1 MKQTDL
7 TLIIPAKYESESLPV
22 ILDDLKKFNFEII
35 VSLHNEDELTIRAI
49 NNHNVKT
56 VMQKNKGYGNALIEG
71 INACKTK
78 YFCIFNADGSFDEN
92 DLPKMLDLNKK
103 NDFIFASRYCYG
115 ASSDDDTII
124 TYIGNKFFS
133 LFGQIFFSLNITDIL
148 YTYVMG
154 KTESF
159 KKLNVINNDFRF
171 CVEFPI
177 KMQKQ
182 KMKYDSIASHEK
194 KRIAGKKK
202 VSPFK
207 DGFLIL
213 IEMIRLFFLKINY

>member
-1 MKQTDL
+1 MEKTDL
-7 TLIIPAKYESESLPV
+7 TLVIPAKYESESLPI
-22 ILDDLKKFNFEII
+22 ILDDLKKFNFQII
-35 VSLHNEDELTIRAI
+35 VSLHHEDKLTIKAI
-49 NNHNVKT
+49 NSYNLRT

-103 NDFIFASRYCYG
+103 NDFIFTTRYGHG
-115 ASSDDDTII
+115 ASSDDDTIV
-124 TYIGNKFFS
+124 TFIGNKFFS
-133 LFGQIFFSLNITDIL
+133 LLGKIFFSLNITDIL

-159 KKLNVINNDFRF
+159 KKLNIMNNDFRF

-177 KMQKQ
+177 KMQRKN
-182 KMKYDSIASHEK
+182 MKYDSISSHEK

-213 IEMIRLFFLKINY
+213 IEMMRLFFKN

>member
-1 MKQTDL
+1 MEQTDL
-7 TLIIPAKYESESLPV
+7 TLVIPAKYESESLPI

-35 VSLHNEDELTIRAI
+35 VSLHPEDKLTIKAI
-49 NNHNVKT
+49 NSFNLRT

-103 NDFIFASRYCYG
+103 NDFIFTTRYGHG
-115 ASSDDDTII
+115 ASSDDDTMV
-124 TYIGNKFFS
+124 TFIGNKFFS
-133 LFGQIFFSLNITDIL
+133 LLGKIFFSLNITDIL

-159 KKLNVINNDFRF
+159 KKLNIVNNDFRF

-177 KMQKQ
+177 KMQRKN
-182 KMKYDSIASHEK
+182 MKYDSISSHEK
-194 KRIAGKKK
+194 KRIAGIKK
-202 VSPFK
+202 VNAFK

-213 IEMIRLFFLKINY
+213 LEMIRLFFR

>member
-1 MKQTDL
+1 MEQTDL
-7 TLIIPAKYESESLPV
+7 TLIIPAKYESESLP
-22 ILDDLKKFNFEII
+22 ILLDDLKKFNFQII
-35 VSLHNEDELTIRAI
+35 VSLHHEDKLTIKAI
-49 NNHNVKT
+49 NSYNLRIVI
-56 VMQKNKGYGNALIEG
+56 QKNKGYGNALIEG
-71 INACKTK
+71 IKQCKTK
-78 YFCIFNADGSFDEN
+78 YFCIFNADGSFNEN

-103 NDFIFASRYCYG
+103 NDFIFTTRYGHG
-115 ASSDDDTII
+115 ASSDDDTIV
-124 TYIGNKFFS
+124 TFIGNKFFS
-133 LFGQIFFSLNITDIL
+133 LLGKIFFSLNITDIL

-159 KKLNVINNDFRF
+159 KKLNIMNNDFRF

-177 KMQKQ
+177 KMHRKN
-182 KMKYDSIASHEK
+182 MKYDSIPSHEK

-213 IEMIRLFFLKINY
+213 IEMIRLFFKK

>member
-1 MKQTDL
+1 MEQADL
-7 TLIIPAKYESESLPV
+7 TLIIPAKYESESLPI
-22 ILDDLKKFNFEII
+22 ILDNLKKFNFEII
-35 VSLHNEDELTIRAI
+35 VSLRPEDELTINAI
-49 NNHNVKT
+49 NSHNVRI

-103 NDFIFASRYCYG
+103 NDFIFTTRYDHG
-115 ASSDDDTII
+115 ASSDDDTIV
-124 TYIGNKFFS
+124 TFIGNKFFS
-133 LFGQIFFSLNITDIL
+133 LLGKIFFSLNITDIL

-159 KKLNVINNDFRF
+159 KRLNIINNDFRF

-177 KMQKQ
+177 KMQRKN
-182 KMKYDSIASHEK
+182 MKYYSMASHEK
-194 KRIAGKKK
+194 KRIAKKKK

-213 IEMIRLFFLKINY
+213 IEMIRLFFFKN

>member
-1 MKQTDL
+1 MEQTDL
-7 TLIIPAKYESESLPV
+7 TLIIPAKYESESLPI
-22 ILDDLKKFNFEII
+22 ILADLKKFNFEII
-35 VSLHNEDELTIRAI
+35 VSLRPEDELTIKAI
-49 NNHNVKT
+49 KSHNVRII
-56 VMQKNKGYGNALIEG
+56 MQKNKGYGNALIEG

-103 NDFIFASRYCYG
+103 NDFIFTTRYDHG
-115 ASSDDDTII
+115 ASSDDDTIV
-124 TYIGNKFFS
+124 TFIGNKFFS
-133 LFGQIFFSLNITDIL
+133 LLGKIFFSLNITDIL

-159 KKLNVINNDFRF
+159 KRLNIINNDFRF

-177 KMQKQ
+177 KMQRKN
-182 KMKYDSIASHEK
+182 MKYYSMASHEK

-213 IEMIRLFFLKINY
+213 IEMIRLFFFKN

>member
-1 MKQTDL
+1 MEQTDL
-7 TLIIPAKYESESLPV
+7 TLIIPAKYESESLPI
-22 ILDDLKKFNFEII
+22 ILDDLKKFNFQII
-35 VSLHNEDELTIRAI
+35 VSLHHEDKLTIKAI
-49 NNHNVKT
+49 NSYNLRT

-78 YFCIFNADGSFDEN
+78 YFCIFNADGSFNEN

-103 NDFIFASRYCYG
+103 NDFIFTTRYGHG
-115 ASSDDDTII
+115 ASSDDDTIV
-124 TYIGNKFFS
+124 TFIGNKFFS
-133 LFGQIFFSLNITDIL
+133 LLGKIFFSLNITDIL

-159 KKLNVINNDFRF
+159 KKLNIMNNDFRF

-177 KMQKQ
+177 KMHRKN
-182 KMKYDSIASHEK
+182 MKYDSISSHEK

-213 IEMIRLFFLKINY
+213 IEMMRLFFKN

>member
-1 MKQTDL
+1 MEQTDL
-7 TLIIPAKYESESLPV
+7 TLIIPAKYESESLPI
-22 ILDDLKKFNFEII
+22 ILDDLKKFNFQII
-35 VSLHNEDELTIRAI
+35 VSLHHEDKLTIKAI
-49 NNHNVKT
+49 NSYNLRT

-78 YFCIFNADGSFDEN
+78 YFCIFNADGSFNEN

-103 NDFIFASRYCYG
+103 NDFIFTTRYGHG
-115 ASSDDDTII
+115 ASSDDDTIV
-124 TYIGNKFFS
+124 TFIGNKFFS
-133 LFGQIFFSLNITDIL
+133 LLGKIFFSLNITDIL

-159 KKLNVINNDFRF
+159 KKLNIMNNDFRF

-177 KMQKQ
+177 KMHRKN
-182 KMKYDSIASHEK
+182 MKYDSISSHEK

-213 IEMIRLFFLKINY
+213 IEMIRLFFKK

>member
-1 MKQTDL
+1 MEQTDL
-7 TLIIPAKYESESLPV
+7 TLIIPAKYESESLPI

-35 VSLHNEDELTIRAI
+35 VSLRPEDELTIKAI
-49 NNHNVKT
+49 KSHNVRII
-56 VMQKNKGYGNALIEG
+56 MQKNKGYGNALIEG

-103 NDFIFASRYCYG
+103 NDFIFTTRYDHG
-115 ASSDDDTII
+115 ASSDDDTIV
-124 TYIGNKFFS
+124 TFIGNKFFS
-133 LFGQIFFSLNITDIL
+133 LLGKIFFSLNITDIL

-159 KKLNVINNDFRF
+159 KRLNIINNDFRF

-177 KMQKQ
+177 KIQRKN
-182 KMKYDSIASHEK
+182 MKYYSMASHEK

-213 IEMIRLFFLKINY
+213 IEMIRLFFFKN

>member
-1 MKQTDL
+1 MEQTDL
-7 TLIIPAKYESESLPV
+7 TLVIPAKYESESLPI
-22 ILDDLKKFNFEII
+22 ILDDLKKFNFQII
-35 VSLHNEDELTIRAI
+35 VSLHHEDKLTIKAI
-49 NNHNVKT
+49 NSYNLRT

-78 YFCIFNADGSFDEN
+78 YFCIFNADGSFNEN

-103 NDFIFASRYCYG
+103 NDFIFTTRYGHG
-115 ASSDDDTII
+115 ASSDDDTIV
-124 TYIGNKFFS
+124 TFIGNKLFS
-133 LFGQIFFSLNITDIL
+133 LLGKIFFSLNITDIL

-159 KKLNVINNDFRF
+159 KKLNIMNNDFRF

-177 KMQKQ
+177 KMHRKN
-182 KMKYDSIASHEK
+182 MKYDSISSHEK

-213 IEMIRLFFLKINY
+213 IEMIRLFFKN

>member
-1 MKQTDL
+1 MEKTDL
-7 TLIIPAKYESESLPV
+7 TLVIPAKYESESLPI
-22 ILDDLKKFNFEII
+22 ILDDLKKFNFQII
-35 VSLHNEDELTIRAI
+35 VSLHHEDKLTIKAI
-49 NNHNVKT
+49 NSYNLRT

-103 NDFIFASRYCYG
+103 NDFIFTTRYGHG
-115 ASSDDDTII
+115 ASSDDDTIV
-124 TYIGNKFFS
+124 TFIGNKFFS
-133 LFGQIFFSLNITDIL
+133 LLGKIFFSLNITDIL

-159 KKLNVINNDFRF
+159 KKLNIMNNDFRF

-177 KMQKQ
+177 KMQRKN
-182 KMKYDSIASHEK
+182 MKYDSISSHEK

-213 IEMIRLFFLKINY
+213 IEMIRLFFKK

>member
-1 MKQTDL
+1 MEQTDL
-7 TLIIPAKYESESLPV
+7 TLVIPAKYESESLPI
-22 ILDDLKKFNFEII
+22 ILDSLKKFNFEII
-35 VSLHNEDELTIRAI
+35 VSLHSEDELTIKAI
-49 NNHNVKT
+49 KSYNLRT
-56 VMQKNKGYGNALIEG
+56 VIQKNKGYGNALIEG

-103 NDFIFASRYCYG
+103 NDFIFTTRYGHG
-115 ASSDDDTII
+115 ASSDDDTIV
-124 TYIGNKFFS
+124 TFIGNKFFS
-133 LFGQIFFSLNITDIL
+133 LLGKIFFSLNITDIL

-159 KKLNVINNDFRF
+159 KKLNIVNNDFRF

-177 KMQKQ
+177 KMQRK
-182 KMKYDSIASHEK
+182 KMKYFSISSYEK
-194 KRIAGKKK
+194 KRISGIKK
-202 VSPFK
+202 VNAIK

-213 IEMIRLFFLKINY
+213 LEMIRLFFK

>member
-1 MKQTDL
+1 MEQTDL

-22 ILDDLKKFNFEII
+22 ILNDLKKFNFEII
-35 VSLHNEDELTIRAI
+35 VSLRPEDELTIRAI
-49 NNHNVKT
+49 NSYNVKIIL
-56 VMQKNKGYGNALIEG
+56 QKNKGYGNALIEG

-92 DLPKMLDLNKK
+92 DLPKMLALNKK
-103 NDFIFASRYCYG
+103 NDFIFTSRYCYG
-115 ASSDDDTII
+115 ASSDDDTIL
-124 TYIGNKFFS
+124 TYIGNKLFS
-133 LFGQIFFSLNITDIL
+133 LLGKIFFSLNITDIL

-159 KKLNVINNDFRF
+159 KSLNIVNNDFRF

-177 KMQKQ
+177 KMQK
-182 KMKYDSIASHEK
+182 KNMKYDSIASHEK

-213 IEMIRLFFLKINY
+213 IEMIRLFFKN